1 MAHINPERRRHHQRM
16 TRAAAGLGGGPGK
29 AGRGGVMDREFAG
42 RLDWIL
48 LTACALIAVFGLLM
62 IYSASRNKVDDEYYF
77 VTRQAV
83 ALMLG
88 IGVFV
93 WLLRIDYRKFRD
105 FSMLAYVLTVA
116 ALFFVLT
123 PIGSAAG
130 GATSWYELPFNFQL
144 QPAELAKFGLIV
156 ALAGYVNEHRGD
168 IDPWR
173 LTVIV
178 TLALVP
184 LGLVQLQPDLGTNMV
199 LMAIVIGLL
208 AVAGVRGRYLMIL
221 AALAVTAIY
230 GIIAVGVLEEY
241 QLDRLAVFQ
250 DTKNATEGS
259 AYNVRQAQA
268 ALGSGGFS
276 GQGLFNGSQTRLGFV
291 PEQHTD
297 FIFTAVGEELGFVG
311 AGTLILLFAIV
322 LWRTWRIA
330 QLARDYYGT
339 LVCAGVLSMFTFMI
353 FENIGMTLGMMP
365 VTGIPLPFMSY
376 GGSAMITACAC
387 MALVQNVYANRFN

>member
-1 MAHINPERRRHHQRM
+1 MAHVHLERQRHHRRTM
-16 TRAAAGLGGGPGK
+16 RAAGLGTDRS
-29 AGRGGVMDREFAG
+29 GRALADSELAG

-48 LTACALIAVFGLLM
+48 LVACALIAIFGLLM
-62 IYSASRNKVDDEYYF
+62 VYSASRNRVDDQYYF

-144 QPAELAKFGLIV
+144 QPAEFAKFGLIV

-173 LTVIV
+173 LTVII

-208 AVAGVRGRYLMIL
+208 AVAGVRGRYLLIL
-221 AALAVTAIY
+221 GLLSITSIYAVIE
-230 GIIAVGVLEEY
+230 VGVLQEY

-250 DTKNATEGS
+250 DTQNATQGS
-259 AYNVRQAQA
+259 AYNVKQATA
-268 ALGSGGFS
+268 ALGAGGLD
-276 GQGLFNGSQTRLGFV
+276 GQGYLNGSQTRLGFV

-297 FIFTAVGEELGFVG
+297 FIFTAVGEEFGFLG
-311 AGTLILLFAIV
+311 AGTLILLFCIV

-330 QLARDYYGT
+330 QLARDFYGT
-339 LVCAGVLSMFTFMI
+339 LVCAGVLAMFTFMI
-353 FENIGMTLGMMP
+353 FENIGMTLNMMP
-365 VTGIPLPFMSY
+365 VAGIPLPFMSY
-376 GGSAMITACAC
+376 GGSAMLTCCAC

>member
-1 MAHINPERRRHHQRM
+1 MAHRFERERHHRRM
-16 TRAAAGLGGGPGK
+16 TRAAGYGVD
-29 AGRGGVMDREFAG
+29 RGGRTLVDRDQFA
-42 RLDWIL
+42 RIDLIL
-48 LTACALIAVFGLLM
+48 LVACAAIALFGLLM
-62 IYSASRNKVDDEYYF
+62 VYSSSRNRVDDEYYF

-144 QPAELAKFGLIV
+144 QPAELAKFGIIV

-168 IDPWR
+168 DIDPWR
-173 LTVIV
+173 LTVIIG
-178 TLALVP
+178 LALVP

-199 LMAIVIGLL
+199 LISIVVGLL
-208 AVAGVRGRYLMIL
+208 AVGGVRGRYLLVLTLL
-221 AALAVTAIY
+221 AITAIY
-230 GIIAVGVLEEY
+230 AVIEVGVLQEY
-241 QLDRLAVFQ
+241 QLDRLAIGGGDD
-250 DTKNATEGS
+250 DTQGS
-259 AYNVRQAQA
+259 AYNVKQATA
-268 ALGSGGFS
+268 ALGSGGPF
-276 GQGLFNGSQTRLGFV
+276 GQGYLQGSQTRLGFV

-297 FIFTAVGEELGFVG
+297 FIFTAVGEEFGFIG
-311 AGTLILLFAIV
+311 AGTLLLLFAIV

-339 LVCAGVLSMFTFMI
+339 LVCAGVLAMFTFMI
-353 FENIGMTLGMMP
+353 FENIGMTLGIMP

-376 GGSAMITACAC
+376 GGSAMITCCAC